1 MDSVFPYRAEF
12 SITGDTRALKTALGT
27 LLPET
32 GDTGRTRSELFL
44 KEDKLV
50 MVIEAIDSTALRAGV
65 NSYLRWLNEAL
76 EIHENAK
83 K

>member
-1 MDSVFPYRAEF
+1 MSSVFPYRAEF
-12 SITGDTRALKTALGT
+12 FITGDARALKTALGT

-32 GDTGRTRSELFL
+32 GDTGRTRFELSMR
-44 KEDKLV
+44 EEKLV
-50 MVIEAIDSTALRAGV
+50 MVIDALDSTALRAGV